1 MPLGAHDLLVF
12 MLQLGL
18 LLGLAVLLG
27 RLAARLRMPAI
38 VGELTVGVLLGPSLL
53 GHVVPAL
60 TFTRL
65 HLLDAVGQVGVL
77 LLVAIT
83 GIQLDFRLVRR
94 RGATA
99 AKVSVAG
106 LVVPLA
112 LGVAAGYLLPASLLV
127 EGTSVT
133 VFALFLG
140 VATCVS
146 AIPVIAKTLT
156 DMKLLHRDVGQLCL
170 TAGMVD
176 DAFGWFMLSIVS
188 AMATTGVRTGQIVL
202 SLVYLAALVPFALWV
217 GRPLV
222 RWTMRAATR
231 SAEPGT
237 AGAAAVVL
245 VLLAA
250 AGTHALGLEAILG
263 AFVCGV
269 LLGRSGHADASWL
282 APLRTIVLSVL
293 APLFFATAGLRM
305 DLTLLARPDVL
316 AASGVVLGV
325 AIVGKFL
332 GAYLGALLSRMSAWE
347 AFALGAGMNARGVIE
362 VIVAMVGLR
371 IGIIDTAMY
380 TIVIVVAIV
389 TSLMAP
395 PILRVAMRR
404 VELTAEER
412 LRRAEHD
419 QLVEPGR
426 RA

>member
-1 MPLGAHDLLVF
+1 MPLGAHELLVF
-12 MLQLGL
+12 ILQLGL

-27 RLAARLRMPAI
+27 RLAERLRMPAI

-53 GHVVPAL
+53 DHLAPGL
-60 TFTRL
+60 KFTQL

-83 GIQLDFRLVRR
+83 GIQLDFGFVRR
-94 RGATA
+94 RGSTA
-99 AKVSVAG
+99 AKVSIAG
-106 LVVPLA
+106 LVIPLV
-112 LGVAAGYLLPASLLV
+112 LGVAAGYLLPASLLG

-156 DMKLLHRDVGQLCL
+156 DMKLLHRNIGQLCL

-202 SLVYLAALVPFALWV
+202 SLISLVALVPFAIWI

-231 SAEPGT
+231 SAEPGP
-237 AGAAAVVL
+237 AVAVAVVL
-245 VLLAA
+245 VLLSA

-263 AFVCGV
+263 AFVCGA
-269 LLGRSGHADASWL
+269 LIGRSGHADAEWL
-282 APLRTIVLSVL
+282 TPLRTIVLSVL

-305 DLTLLARPDVL
+305 DLTLLARPAVL

-332 GAYLGALLSRMSAWE
+332 GAYLGALLSRMSGWE
-347 AFALGAGMNARGVIE
+347 ALALGAGMNARGVIE

-371 IGIIDTAMY
+371 LGIINTEMY

-395 PILRVAMRR
+395 PILRIAMRR
-404 VELTAEER
+404 VEITSEER
-412 LRRAEHD
+412 LRRAAQD
-419 QLVEPGR
+419 QLVEP
-426 RA
+426 

>member
-1 MPLGAHDLLVF
+1 MPLGAHELLVF

-27 RLAARLRMPAI
+27 RLAVRLRMPAI

-53 GHVVPAL
+53 NHLASAL
-60 TFTRL
+60 KFSQL

-83 GIQLDFRLVRR
+83 GVQLDFGMVRR

-99 AKVSVAG
+99 VKVSVSG
-106 LVVPLA
+106 LVVPLG
-112 LGVAAGYLLPASLLV
+112 LGVAAGFLLPASLLV

-176 DAFGWFMLSIVS
+176 DAFGWFMLSVVS

-231 SAEPGT
+231 SDEPGP
-237 AGAAAVVL
+237 AVAAAVVL

-263 AFVCGV
+263 AFVCGA
-269 LLGRSGHADASWL
+269 LIGRSGHADAAWL

-316 AASGVVLGV
+316 AAAGVVLGV

-332 GAYLGALLSRMSAWE
+332 GAYLGALLSRLSAWE

-412 LRRAEHD
+412 LRRAEHE

-426 RA
+426 RG

>member
-1 MPLGAHDLLVF
+1 MPLGAHELLVF

-27 RLAARLRMPAI
+27 RLSVRLRMPAI

-53 GHVVPAL
+53 NQLAPGL
-60 TFTRL
+60 KFTQL

-83 GIQLDFRLVRR
+83 GIQLDFGLVRR
-94 RGATA
+94 RGSTA
-99 AKVSVAG
+99 AKVSIAG

-112 LGVAAGYLLPASLLV
+112 LGVATGYLLPASLLA

-156 DMKLLHRDVGQLCL
+156 DMKLLHRNVGQLCL

-188 AMATTGVRTGQIVL
+188 AMATTGVRTGQVVL
-202 SLVYLAALVPFALWV
+202 SLISLVALVPFAIWI

-231 SAEPGT
+231 SAEPGP
-237 AGAAAVVL
+237 AVAVAVVL
-245 VLLAA
+245 VLLSAA
-250 AGTHALGLEAILG
+250 ATHALGLEAILG
-263 AFVCGV
+263 AFVCGI
-269 LLGRSGHADASWL
+269 LIGRSGHADAEWL

-305 DLTLLARPDVL
+305 DLTLLAEPAVL

-325 AIVGKFL
+325 AVVGKFL
-332 GAYLGALLSRMSAWE
+332 GAYLGALLSRMSGWE
-347 AFALGAGMNARGVIE
+347 ALALGAGMNARGVIE

-371 IGIIDTAMY
+371 LGIINTQMY

-395 PILRVAMRR
+395 PLLRIAMRR
-404 VELTAEER
+404 VEITSEER
-412 LRRAEHD
+412 LRRAAQD
-419 QLVEPGR
+419 QLVKP
-426 RA
+426 

>member
-1 MPLGAHDLLVF
+1 MPLGAHELLVF

-27 RLAARLRMPAI
+27 RLAVRLRMPAI

-53 GHVVPAL
+53 NHLAPAL
-60 TFTRL
+60 KFTQL

-83 GIQLDFRLVRR
+83 GIQLDFGLVRR

-99 AKVSVAG
+99 VKVSVAG
-106 LVVPLA
+106 LVVPLG
-112 LGVAAGYLLPASLLV
+112 LGVATGFLLPASLLV

-176 DAFGWFMLSIVS
+176 DAFGWFMLSVVS

-231 SAEPGT
+231 SDEPGPAVAT
-237 AGAAAVVL
+237 AVVL

-263 AFVCGV
+263 AFVCGA
-269 LLGRSGHADASWL
+269 LIGRSGHADAAWL
-282 APLRTIVLSVL
+282 VPLRTIVLSVL

-316 AASGVVLGV
+316 AAAGVVLGV

-332 GAYLGALLSRMSAWE
+332 GAYLGALLSRMGAWE

-412 LRRAEHD
+412 LRRAEHE

-426 RA
+426 RG

>member
-27 RLAARLRMPAI
+27 RLAERLRMPAI

-83 GIQLDFRLVRR
+83 GIQLDFGLVRR

-269 LLGRSGHADASWL
+269 LIGRSGHADASWL

>member
-1 MPLGAHDLLVF
+1 MPLGAHELLVF

-27 RLAARLRMPAI
+27 RLAVRLRMPAI

-53 GHVVPAL
+53 NHLAPAL
-60 TFTRL
+60 KFTQL

-83 GIQLDFRLVRR
+83 GVQLDFGLVRR

-99 AKVSVAG
+99 VKVSVAG
-106 LVVPLA
+106 LVVPLG
-112 LGVAAGYLLPASLLV
+112 LGVAAGFLLPASLLV

-176 DAFGWFMLSIVS
+176 DAFGWFMLSVVS

-202 SLVYLAALVPFALWV
+202 SLVYLVALVPFALWV

-231 SAEPGT
+231 SDEPGP
-237 AGAAAVVL
+237 AVAAAVVL

-263 AFVCGV
+263 AFVCGA
-269 LLGRSGHADASWL
+269 LIGRSGHADAAWL

-305 DLTLLARPDVL
+305 DLTLLSRPDVL
-316 AASGVVLGV
+316 AAAGVVLGV

-332 GAYLGALLSRMSAWE
+332 GAYLGALLSRLSAWE

-412 LRRAEHD
+412 LRRAEHE

-426 RA
+426 RG

>member
-1 MPLGAHDLLVF
+1 MPLGAHELLVF

-27 RLAARLRMPAI
+27 RLAVRLRMPAI

-53 GHVVPAL
+53 NHLAPAL
-60 TFTRL
+60 KFTQL

-83 GIQLDFRLVRR
+83 GIQLDFGLVRR

-99 AKVSVAG
+99 VKVSVAG
-106 LVVPLA
+106 LVVPLG
-112 LGVAAGYLLPASLLV
+112 LGVAAGFLLPASLLV

-176 DAFGWFMLSIVS
+176 DAFGWFMLSVVS

-231 SAEPGT
+231 SDEPGP
-237 AGAAAVVL
+237 AVAVAVVL

-263 AFVCGV
+263 AFVCGA
-269 LLGRSGHADASWL
+269 LIGRSGHADAAWL

-316 AASGVVLGV
+316 AAAGAVLGV

-332 GAYLGALLSRMSAWE
+332 GAYLGALLSRLSAWE

-412 LRRAEHD
+412 LRRAEHE

-426 RA
+426 RG

>member
-1 MPLGAHDLLVF
+1 MPLGAHELLVF

-27 RLAARLRMPAI
+27 RLAVRLRMPAI

-53 GHVVPAL
+53 NHLAPAL
-60 TFTRL
+60 KFTQL

-83 GIQLDFRLVRR
+83 GVQLDFGLVRR

-99 AKVSVAG
+99 VKVSVAG
-106 LVVPLA
+106 LVVPLG
-112 LGVAAGYLLPASLLV
+112 LGVAAGFLLPASLLV

-176 DAFGWFMLSIVS
+176 DAFGWFMLSVVS

-202 SLVYLAALVPFALWV
+202 SLVYLVALVPFALWV

-231 SAEPGT
+231 SDEPGPAVAT
-237 AGAAAVVL
+237 AVVL

-263 AFVCGV
+263 AFVCGA
-269 LLGRSGHADASWL
+269 LIGRSGHADAAWL

-316 AASGVVLGV
+316 AAAGVVLGV

-332 GAYLGALLSRMSAWE
+332 GAYLGALLSRLSAWE

-412 LRRAEHD
+412 LRRAEHE

-426 RA
+426 RG

>member
-1 MPLGAHDLLVF
+1 MPLGAHELLVF

-27 RLAARLRMPAI
+27 RLAVRLRMPAI

-53 GHVVPAL
+53 SHLAPAL
-60 TFTRL
+60 KFTQL

-83 GIQLDFRLVRR
+83 GVQLDFGLVRR

-99 AKVSVAG
+99 VKVSVAG
-106 LVVPLA
+106 LVVPLG
-112 LGVAAGYLLPASLLV
+112 LGVAAGFLLPASLLV

-176 DAFGWFMLSIVS
+176 DAFGWFMLSVVS

-202 SLVYLAALVPFALWV
+202 SLVYLVALVPFALWV

-231 SAEPGT
+231 SDEPGP
-237 AGAAAVVL
+237 AVAAAVVL

-263 AFVCGV
+263 AFVCGA
-269 LLGRSGHADASWL
+269 LIGRSGHADAAWL
-282 APLRTIVLSVL
+282 APLRTIVLSML

-305 DLTLLARPDVL
+305 DLTLLSRPDVL
-316 AASGVVLGV
+316 AAAGVVLGV

-332 GAYLGALLSRMSAWE
+332 GAYLGALLSRLSAWE

-412 LRRAEHD
+412 LRRAEHE

-426 RA
+426 RG

>member
-1 MPLGAHDLLVF
+1 MPLGARELLVF

-38 VGELTVGVLLGPSLL
+38 VGELTVGVLLGPSVLH
-53 GHVVPAL
+53 HVAPGL
-60 TFTRL
+60 TFTQL

-83 GIQLDFRLVRR
+83 GIQLDFGLVRR

-99 AKVSVAG
+99 VKVSVAG

-112 LGVAAGYLLPASLLV
+112 LGVAAGYLLPASLLT

-202 SLVYLAALVPFALWV
+202 SLVYLVALVPFALWV

-231 SAEPGT
+231 SAEPGP
-237 AGAAAVVL
+237 AVAAAVVL

-263 AFVCGV
+263 AFVCGA
-269 LLGRSGHADASWL
+269 LIGRSGHADAAWL
-282 APLRTIVLSVL
+282 APLRTVVLSVL

-316 AASGVVLGV
+316 VASGVVLGV

-332 GAYLGALLSRMSAWE
+332 GAWLGARLSRLGGWE

-371 IGIIDTAMY
+371 VGIIDTAMY

-419 QLVEPGR
+419 ELVEPVR
-426 RA
+426 RT

>member
-1 MPLGAHDLLVF
+1 MPLSAHELLIF

-18 LLGLAVLLG
+18 LLGLAVVLG
-27 RLAARLRMPAI
+27 RLAVRLRMPAI

-53 GHVVPAL
+53 NHLAPGL
-60 TFTRL
+60 KFTQL

-83 GIQLDFRLVRR
+83 GIQLDFGLVRR

-99 AKVSVAG
+99 AKVSIAG

-112 LGVAAGYLLPASLLV
+112 LGVATGYLLPAALLA
-127 EGTSVT
+127 EGTNVT

-156 DMKLLHRDVGQLCL
+156 DMKLLHRNVGQLCL

-202 SLVYLAALVPFALWV
+202 SLVSLVALVPFAVWI
-217 GRPLV
+217 GRPIV

-231 SAEPGT
+231 SAEPGP
-237 AGAAAVVL
+237 AVAVAVVL
-245 VLLAA
+245 VLLSA

-263 AFVCGV
+263 AFVCGA
-269 LLGRSGHADASWL
+269 LIGRSGHADAEWL

-293 APLFFATAGLRM
+293 APVFFATAGLRM
-305 DLTLLARPDVL
+305 DLTLLAQPAVL

-325 AIVGKFL
+325 AIIGKFL
-332 GAYLGALLSRMSAWE
+332 GAYLGALLSRMSGWE
-347 AFALGAGMNARGVIE
+347 ALALGAGMNARGVIE

-371 IGIIDTAMY
+371 LGIINTEMY

-395 PILRVAMRR
+395 PLLRVAMRR
-404 VELTAEER
+404 VELTSEER
-412 LRRAEHD
+412 LRRAAQDE
-419 QLVEPGR
+419 LVEP
-426 RA
+426 

>member
-1 MPLGAHDLLVF
+1 MPLGAHELLVF
-12 MLQLGL
+12 ILQLGL

-27 RLAARLRMPAI
+27 RLAERLRMPAI

-53 GHVVPAL
+53 DHLAPGL
-60 TFTRL
+60 KFTQL

-83 GIQLDFRLVRR
+83 GIQLDFGFVRR
-94 RGATA
+94 RGSTA
-99 AKVSVAG
+99 AKVSIAG
-106 LVVPLA
+106 LVIPLV
-112 LGVAAGYLLPASLLV
+112 LGVAAGYLLPASLLG

-156 DMKLLHRDVGQLCL
+156 DMKLLHRNIGQLCL

-202 SLVYLAALVPFALWV
+202 SLISLVALVPFAIWI

-231 SAEPGT
+231 SAEPGS
-237 AGAAAVVL
+237 AVAVAVVL
-245 VLLAA
+245 VLLSA

-263 AFVCGV
+263 AFVCGA
-269 LLGRSGHADASWL
+269 LIGRSGHADAEWL
-282 APLRTIVLSVL
+282 TPLRTIVLSVL

-305 DLTLLARPDVL
+305 DLTLLARPAVL

-332 GAYLGALLSRMSAWE
+332 GAYLGALLSRMSGWE
-347 AFALGAGMNARGVIE
+347 ALALGAGMNARGVIE

-371 IGIIDTAMY
+371 LGIINTEMY

-395 PILRVAMRR
+395 PILRIAMRR
-404 VELTAEER
+404 VEITSEER
-412 LRRAEHD
+412 LRRAAQD
-419 QLVEPGR
+419 QLVEP
-426 RA
+426 

>member
-1 MPLGAHDLLVF
+1 MPLGAHELLVF

-27 RLAARLRMPAI
+27 RLAVRLRMPAI

-53 GHVVPAL
+53 NHLAPAL
-60 TFTRL
+60 KFTQL

-83 GIQLDFRLVRR
+83 GIQLDFGLVRR

-99 AKVSVAG
+99 VKVSVAG
-106 LVVPLA
+106 LVVPLG
-112 LGVAAGYLLPASLLV
+112 LGVAAGFLLPASLLV

-176 DAFGWFMLSIVS
+176 DAFGWFMLSVVS

-231 SAEPGT
+231 SDEPGP
-237 AGAAAVVL
+237 AVAVAVVL

-263 AFVCGV
+263 AFVCGA
-269 LLGRSGHADASWL
+269 LIGRSGHADAAWL

-305 DLTLLARPDVL
+305 DLTLLARPEVL
-316 AASGVVLGV
+316 AAAGAVLGV

-332 GAYLGALLSRMSAWE
+332 GAYLGALLSRLSAWE

-412 LRRAEHD
+412 LRRAEHE

-426 RA
+426 RG